1 MNGKC
6 ILCGEELKD
15 CTIYVCKDMPAVS
28 QNLPKKITD
37 EACEPVD
44 LDLCQCGKCGLVQF
58 DCEPVSYYK
67 DSTRAGERSK
77 VLVELRQRQ
86 YMHLIETYNLYG
98 KKIVELGA
106 GKGGFLKTLKEMEEY
121 AIQEYGI
128 ENNKEFVEIAR
139 NIEGV
144 NVFRGD
150 LEDESTEMLGA
161 PYDAFVSF
169 SYPARLI
176 EPNKMIRLIER
187 NLAEDGVGLVM
198 VPSLEHLMKPGGFF
212 DIARDHIAYYSV
224 DTLRFLFQKNNFDVL
239 EYGEESKLYIY
250 MIVKKRRKL
259 DIGHYWQDVETLI
272 SKTQNYI
279 VQKKELGKKIAV
291 WCAGHFS
298 FTILSVSGVSSKIS
312 YIIDNAEFKKGC
324 FAPGSKVPIVGPEYF
339 KDNPVDVIM
348 ILGPIYVDE
357 IVHEIREKCSNKVE
371 IVTIDR
377 NDIRHIGRIKK

>member
-15 CTIYVCKDMPAVS
+15 CSIYMCKDMPAVS
-28 QNLPKKITD
+28 QNLPKTITE
-37 EACEPVD
+37 EACEPID

-58 DCEPVSYYK
+58 DCIPVSYYK

-77 VLVELRQRQ
+77 VLVDLRRKQ
-86 YMHLIETYNLYG
+86 YKHLIESYNLYG
-98 KKIVELGA
+98 KKIIELGA
-106 GKGGFLKTLKEMEEY
+106 GKGGFLRTLKEMKEY
-121 AIQEYGI
+121 KIKEYGI

-139 NIEGV
+139 DVQGV
-144 NVFRGD
+144 NVFWGD
-150 LEDESTEMLGA
+150 LENESTEMQGA

-169 SYPARLI
+169 SYPARLV
-176 EPNKMIRLIER
+176 EPNKMFRLIER
-187 NLAEDGVGLVM
+187 NLVEDGVGLVM

-239 EYGEESKLYIY
+239 EYGEEAKLYIY
-250 MIVKKRRKL
+250 MVVRKRRKL
-259 DIGHYWQDVETLI
+259 DMGYYWQDVEPLI
-272 SKTQNYI
+272 SRTQTFI
-279 VQKKELGKKIAV
+279 FQKREQGKKIAV

-298 FTILSVSGVSSKIS
+298 FTILSVSGIGGEIS

-324 FAPGSKVPIVGPEYF
+324 FAPGSKVPIVGPEHF
-339 KDNPVDVIM
+339 KDEPVDVIM

-357 IVHEIREKCSNKVE
+357 IVEEIRTKCSSEVT
-371 IVTIDR
+371 IVTIDK
-377 NDIRHIGRIKK
+377 NDLCYVNG